1 MRVLALALLFSAF
14 CLPPLTL
21 FAQRLS
27 ITPAPVTIVAGKSEE
42 IMVVLS
48 SQPTGDVTVTIAT
61 RSGADIRLDR
71 SELIFTPSNW
81 NQPQKVT
88 IMADQN
94 ADLSDDDRALILI
107 ASGGG
112 YVGSGV
118 TVSPYIALIQ
128 SPGETLQL
136 NAVFRDQNNDSV
148 MGVTLEWSSE
158 DSTIAV
164 VDSTGKITAV
174 SPGITTVVAAFAT
187 AEGTATTWVGYP
199 SEFKTFP
206 GLRIENDGSITLRT
220 GNTTLTAG
228 VAECLTG
235 GDTFNG
241 NRFDYHWT
249 AWQGDTGSGWA
260 EVPGTKR
267 TNNKLCGYDV
277 ASAAPGTYRL
287 VGDMTLAGVRD
298 NYKSENEVGGG
309 NRPPVPVGTISAK
322 SVNVGDDVSVDDV
335 SSYFSDP
342 DGDVLTYTTTSSDPD
357 LATVSVSGS
366 TVTVTGVAEGSA
378 TITVTATDPGG
389 LSATQSFDV
398 TIQVNQSPV
407 AVGTISARS
416 VNVGDDVSVDDVSS
430 YFSDPD
436 GDALTYTATSSDPS
450 LATVSVSGSTVTVT
464 GVAEGS
470 ATVTVTATD
479 PGGLSATQS
488 FDVTIQV
495 NQSPVAVGTISAM
508 SVNVGDDVS
517 VDDVSSYFSDPDG
530 DALSYTATSSDPNLA
545 TVSVSGSTVTVT
557 GVAEGSATVTVA
569 ATDPGGLSAT
579 QSFDVTIQVNQS
591 PVAVGTISA
600 RSVSVGDDISVDD
613 VSSYFSDPDSDVL
626 TYTASS
632 SDPSIAT
639 VSVSGSTVTVTGV
652 AEGSTTITVT
662 ATDPRGL
669 SATQS
674 FDVTIQVNQSPVA
687 VGSISA
693 TSVNVGDDVSVD
705 DVSSY
710 FSDPDGDVL
719 TYTATSSDP
728 SLATVSVSGSTVTV
742 TGVAEGSL
750 AITVTATDPGGLE
763 ASHSFEV
770 AVTVPNRAPT
780 AIDTISDISVTAGE
794 TSTVDVVS
802 NFTDPDGDNLSFAA
816 SSSST
821 AATVTISGSTV
832 TVSAVAAGSAT
843 ITVTATDPGGLEA
856 SHSFEVTVTEPG
868 FNIELYFTDRVSAS
882 ARVIIEAAA
891 GHWESILAGTEADDR
906 TYDRPLTCHGVTFTP
921 DPTKTIDDLL
931 ILVDSRPNDGQRGT
945 AAFAGPCWVRG
956 STNFTIYGAMVFDS
970 DDIDTLPEATGLYDV
985 ALHEI
990 AHVLG
995 LGTLWYVT
1003 NPSSGIGA
1011 GVDADT
1017 HFPGAEA
1024 VSAFNSAGGSGYS
1037 DGKVPVENG
1046 GDNSHW
1052 RHSVFPDELMAPS
1065 IFVDHPSPLSAITIQ
1080 ALADLGYTV
1089 DASLADAYTVSV
1101 STDPLLGEV
1110 VEDLGPVIYLG
1121 NDVPRTP
1128 ITVVDENDRVVRVIL
1143 PR

>member
-27 ITPAPVTIVAGKSEE
+27 ITPAPVTIVAGKSED

-148 MGVTLEWSSE
+148 TGVTLEWSSE

-199 SEFKTFP
+199 SEFKTFT
-206 GLRIENDGSITLRT
+206 GLRIENDGSITLQT
-220 GNTTLTAG
+220 GNITLSAG
-228 VAECLTG
+228 VADCLTG

-249 AWQGDTGSGWA
+249 AWQGDAGSGWA

-267 TNNKLCGYDV
+267 TDNNLCGYDL

-309 NRPPVPVGTISAK
+309 NRPPAAVGTISARW
-322 SVNVGDDVSVDDV
+322 VNVGDDVSVDDI

-342 DGDVLTYTTTSSDPD
+342 DGDALTYTATSSDPN
-357 LATVSVSGS
+357 LATVSVSGV
-366 TVTVTGVAEGSA
+366 TVTVTGVAEGTA

-389 LSATQSFDV
+389 FSATQSFDV
-398 TIQVNQSPV
+398 TIQGNRSPV
-407 AVGTISARS
+407 AVGSISARW

-436 GDALTYTATSSDPS
+436 GDALAYTAISSDPS
-450 LATVSVSGSTVTVT
+450 LATVSVSGST
-464 GVAEGS
+464 
-470 ATVTVTATD
+470 
-479 PGGLSATQS
+479 
-488 FDVTIQV
+488 I
-495 NQSPVAVGTISAM
+495 
-508 SVNVGDDVS
+508 
-517 VDDVSSYFSDPDG
+517 
-530 DALSYTATSSDPNLA
+530 
-545 TVSVSGSTVTVT
+545 
-557 GVAEGSATVTVA
+557 
-569 ATDPGGLSAT
+569 
-579 QSFDVTIQVNQS
+579 
-591 PVAVGTISA
+591 
-600 RSVSVGDDISVDD
+600 
-613 VSSYFSDPDSDVL
+613 
-626 TYTASS
+626 
-632 SDPSIAT
+632 
-639 VSVSGSTVTVTGV
+639 
-652 AEGSTTITVT
+652 
-662 ATDPRGL
+662 
-669 SATQS
+669 
-674 FDVTIQVNQSPVA
+674 
-687 VGSISA
+687 
-693 TSVNVGDDVSVD
+693 
-705 DVSSY
+705 
-710 FSDPDGDVL
+710 
-719 TYTATSSDP
+719 
-728 SLATVSVSGSTVTV
+728 TV

-750 AITVTATDPGGLE
+750 TITVTATDPGGLE

-770 AVTVPNRAPT
+770 MVTVPNRAPT
-780 AIDTISDISVTAGE
+780 AIGTISDISVNVGE
-794 TSTVDVVS
+794 TSTVDVAS

-821 AATVTISGSTV
+821 AATVTISGSVVTVSAVAAGSATITVTATDPSGLEASHSFEVTVPNRAPTTIGTISDISVTAGETSTVDVASNFMDPDGDNLSFAASSSSTAATVTISGSAVTVSAVAAGSAMITVTAIDPGSLEASLSFEVTVPNRAPTAIGTISDISVTRGETSTVDLASNFTDPDGDALTYTATSSDPSLSTVSVSGSTVTVTGVAEGSATITVTATDPSGLEASHSFEVKVTVPNRAPTAIGTISDISVTAGETFTVDVASNFTDPDGDNLSFAASSSAAAATVTISGSAV

-856 SHSFEVTVTEPG
+856 SHSFEVTVTELG
-868 FNIELYFTDRVSAS
+868 FNIELYFTHRVSAS
-882 ARVIIEAAA
+882 ARAIIETASS
-891 GHWESILAGTEADDR
+891 HWESILAGTELDDR
-906 TYDRPLTCHGVTFTP
+906 TYDRPLTCLGVTLTP

-945 AAFAGPCWVRG
+945 AAFASPCWVRG
-956 STNFTIYGAMVFDS
+956 TTYGPTNFTIYGAMVFDS
-970 DDIDTLPEATGLYDV
+970 DDINTLPETTGLYDV

-995 LGTLWYVT
+995 IGILWDVT

-1011 GVDADT
+1011 GMDADT

-1037 DGKVPVENG
+1037 NGKVPVENG

-1101 STDPLLGEV
+1101 SPDPPLGEV

-1128 ITVVDENDRVVRVIL
+1128 ITVVDEYDRVVRVIL